1 MIIERRRVLQAS
13 AVLPLAAM
21 ASAAK
26 AATTDIVLNCD
37 TALAPVMTAAASRFY
52 QRSSVRVRV
61 FATGPGLILPQLA
74 RQIQNDL
81 ICTRRD
87 AMDAAVSSGL
97 VAAGASRGA
106 WRNRLVIGT
115 RAGAGPAAVQG
126 RIAVSDPTPASD
138 MDGPA
143 IIDGLGLGQAA
154 VLGVI
159 DTDEVAF
166 LLLRGQADAGLL
178 HLTDIHANPGLAIL
192 RTVPDGAAARPI
204 TYSIAVTK
212 LARRPAPQA
221 FVAFLMAPEGGAVL
235 RSFGLEAAA

>member
-192 RTVPDGAAARPI
+192 RTVPDGAAAPPI